1 MKTQLEFFFDVGSP
15 YTYLT
20 TTVIGERASALGVE
34 VQWRPLPLGG
44 LFKLLGGGGPAFVHP
59 LKMQFQARDL
69 ARVAEHLGVPFGL
82 SRYFPANTLQVQRLL
97 TAADDLSRPTLT
109 RRFMHAYWV
118 EDRDVGDPAVIADVL
133 GDDGPS
139 LLHLASSPSVKD
151 ALKANTEEAFVRGAF
166 GAPSFFLGD
175 ELYWGNDRLDF
186 ALQAAAAQLLKQE

>member
-1 MKTQLEFFFDVGSP
+1 MGFF
-15 YTYLT
+15 
-20 TTVIGERASALGVE
+20 
-34 VQWRPLPLGG
+34 
-44 LFKLLGGGGPAFVHP
+44 
-59 LKMQFQARDL
+59 AR
-69 ARVAEHLGVPFGL
+69 
-82 SRYFPANTLQVQRLL
+82 LQVQRLL